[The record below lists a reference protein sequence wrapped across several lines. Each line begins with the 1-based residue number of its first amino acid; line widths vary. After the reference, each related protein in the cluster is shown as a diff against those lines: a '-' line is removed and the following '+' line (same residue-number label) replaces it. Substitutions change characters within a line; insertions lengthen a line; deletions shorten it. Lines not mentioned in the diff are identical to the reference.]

1 MAFIDRSES
10 KNPAEKRMSVWYLS
24 ELLQWSKLGLLPA
37 RNNMDIEYYCSF
49 LGAYEIASCFQGVA
63 TLVHGPSGC
72 VESFNST
79 RVYPGDSK
87 RFKPKSLSTDMQLN
101 DVIYG
106 ASDKLSK
113 AILNVDEKLN
123 PFLILI
129 LTNCCADIIGENISA
144 VANKLSG
151 RVKADIINIE
161 TGGCSGYGFRKG
173 ADRVFEI
180 LFDHVAD
187 KRNCLEKNPEPTINL
202 FTKRISGRPA
212 EVKEIEELSRLLGKI
227 GVKLN
232 TVIRLGTH
240 YDDLLRIPLAKVNA
254 TLCYLFGDG
263 PMQYLNK
270 LFGQPYAKVTFPIGL
285 RGTLDWIKGIAKI
298 LEIDSNRLINDPE
311 VELYHKKI
319 EEAQR
324 KYRGREAFIWMPG
337 EKGLAMARFAAELG
351 MKPYLFSMS
360 YFAVE
365 ELRDTID
372 FLLED
377 GYDFPA
383 VLTGKQDI
391 MLAYNDRS
399 PSEMPILFMPKKFWT
414 GELPTTTVNFFA
426 DPILGFKGIDYLLTS
441 IGKAASTAGKKDY
454 SLFNRFVESRFD
466 AVRWDMEGPA
476 IKGLETTTPFRR
488 QP

>member
-1 MAFIDRSES
+1 
-10 KNPAEKRMSVWYLS
+10 
-24 ELLQWSKLGLLPA
+24 
-37 RNNMDIEYYCSF
+37 
-49 LGAYEIASCFQGVA
+49 
-63 TLVHGPSGC
+63 
-72 VESFNST
+72 
-79 RVYPGDSK
+79 
-87 RFKPKSLSTDMQLN
+87 MQLN

-212 EVKEIEELSRLLGKI
+212 ESREIAELSRLLYKV

-232 TVIRLGTH
+232 TVIRMGTH
-240 YDDLLRIPLAKVNA
+240 YNDLLRIPLAKANA

-285 RGTLDWIKGIAKI
+285 KGTMDWIKGITEALGI
-298 LEIDSNRLINDPE
+298 ESSHLINDPE

-319 EEAQR
+319 EEAQKR
-324 KYRGREAFIWMPG
+324 YKGREAFIWMPG
-337 EKGLAMARFAAELG
+337 EKALSMARFVTELG

-360 YFAVE
+360 YLAVE
-365 ELRDTID
+365 ELKDTIR
-372 FLLED
+372 LLLKG

-383 VLTGKQDI
+383 VLSGKQDI
-391 MLAYNDRS
+391 MLAYKDR
-399 PSEMPILFMPKKFWT
+399 PHSESPILFMPKKFWT
-414 GELPTTTVNFFA
+414 GELPTATVNFFT
-426 DPILGFKGIDYLLTS
+426 DPILGFKGIDYLIAS
-441 IGKAASTAGKKDY
+441 IEKAASSAGKKDY
-454 SLFNRFVESRFD
+454 SLFNRFIESRFKS
-466 AVRWDMEGPA
+466 VKWDLEGNI
-476 IKGLETTTPFRR
+476 IKEAEEI
-488 QP
+488 